1 MRKVVIF
8 EIRGPAAHF
17 RKFYTNSSS
26 LSYAFPPRTTL
37 AGIVAAVLGL
47 PKDSYYSLL
56 TGKEAHYAL
65 RLMTPVRKIMQTVK
79 FVRTK
84 TIKEVNGSG
93 GPTMIPTEIIL
104 PVRGRELFYRVY
116 FYHDDP
122 DFQEELAKQLALG
135 PKFPV
140 YLGRSEFLAKINF
153 LGVFPGTALETNFV
167 DTVVNLQLLN
177 DEELLFSTPA
187 GEDLRYL
194 KEKMPFSF
202 NPDRSIAS
210 ISSVVYEINGKRVG
224 GRFKVPAFQID
235 SLGDVVLF
243 LEPGGM

>member
-210 ISSVVYEINGKRVG
+210 TASVVYEIGGKKVG
-224 GRFKVPAFQID
+224 GKFSVPAVKID
-235 SLGDVVLF
+235 SFGDVVLF